1 MLQHWV
7 SNPLPKKKEFYT
19 IWNNLLI
26 KLTEPKSKMSQYI
39 HKSFSKYIQIKFM
52 YQNIPVRLND
62 SVGQKVSYRKL
73 LLGLTLAYVLQR
85 ESTCDVPPL
94 ALKPKVRNCISL
106 SAKSEN

>member
-62 SVGQKVSYRKL
+62 SVGQKVPYRKL
-73 LLGLTLAYVLQR
+73 LLGLTLAYVRRAATSPETKSKKLYFI
-85 ESTCDVPPL
+85 
-94 ALKPKVRNCISL
+94 ISQ
-106 SAKSEN
+106 K